1 MVVNILYFIVQL
13 GDIIVNF
20 DLVVVNILYV
30 IVQLGN
36 TIVNFGIDGVFEV
49 IVFLLNLL

>member
-20 DLVVVNILYV
+20 DLVV
-30 IVQLGN
+30 VQLGN

>member
-20 DLVVVNILYV
+20 DLVVV
-30 IVQLGN
+30 QLGN
-36 TIVNFGIDGVFEV
+36 TIVNFGIDGVLKV
-49 IVFLLNLL
+49 IMFVLNLL